1 MNNNSLLEYN
11 KLFNKLEK
19 LNKEENNEFAHI
31 LQDKIYRKFIRDIVN
46 KKIKGKEIEILAK
59 DMNKYVVK
67 KDIRRWYA

>member
-19 LNKEENNEFAHI
+19 LNKEENNELAHI

>member
-1 MNNNSLLEYN
+1 MTNNLLEYN

>member
-1 MNNNSLLEYN
+1 MTNNFLLEYN